1 MKTALVIVATVLCL
15 SSCSDEQ
22 WSCQTS
28 GKAMYSVSSS
38 GALGSADKGCSC
50 SVIRAFELP
59 TFGEVDEAAMESDFG
74 C

>member
-1 MKTALVIVATVLCL
+1 MKRALVIVATVLCL

-28 GKAMYSVSSS
+28 AKEMFSFNSA
-38 GALGSADKGCSC
+38 GASGSASKGCSC
-50 SVIRAFELP
+50 SEIRVFELR
-59 TFGEVDEAAMESDFG
+59 TFGEVDEAALKSDFG

>member
-22 WSCQTS
+22 WFCQTS